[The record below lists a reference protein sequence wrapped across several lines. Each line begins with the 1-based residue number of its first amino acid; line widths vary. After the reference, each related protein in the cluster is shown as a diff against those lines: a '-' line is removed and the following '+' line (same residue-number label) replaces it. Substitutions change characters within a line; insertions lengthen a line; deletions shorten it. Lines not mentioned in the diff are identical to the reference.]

1 MFKIYFSKVKEGA
14 KIPQKRTE
22 DAGYDIYAC
31 FDEDYMVLKPHETKL
46 IPTGIASAFSED
58 YYFQIFDRGGTGAK
72 GITCFAGVI
81 DSGFRGE
88 WFIAWHNANKTPV
101 IIHKKHV
108 DTNNIDLLYVENT
121 IYYPYE
127 KAIAQA
133 ILLPVPKT
141 EIEEVDYDVLKSFN
155 SERGEQMLGSTD
167 VISPSKEK
175 EEQVTKR
182 ADFLTDNP
190 FCIHQE
196 KIIEDLTRIEE
207 SLKHNKFIKNVTV
220 SFTDE
225 LDLADFGSLMENL
238 IKTSD
243 GIEMEA
249 PIKKDEEYPII
260 GVDLK
265 EKTISF
271 LGEKLCGLFPCNFT
285 LKYNPEIMHLNFC
298 QKGEE

>member
-1 MFKIYFSKVKEGA
+1 MSKIYFSKVKEGA
-14 KIPQKRTE
+14 KIPQKREE

-31 FDEDYMVLKPHETKL
+31 FDEEYMFFYPHETKL
-46 IPTGIASAFSED
+46 VPTGIASAFDND

-72 GITCFAGVI
+72 GIHCFSGVI

-88 WFIAWHNANKTPV
+88 WFIAWHNSNNYPV
-101 IIHKKHV
+101 IINKDK
-108 DTNNIDLLYVENT
+108 DTSRWTGMDRDT
-121 IYYPYE
+121 IFYPYT

-133 ILLPVPKT
+133 VFLPVPKT
-141 EIEEVDYDVLKSFN
+141 EIEEVDYDILKSFN

-167 VISPSKEK
+167 VISSSKEK

-190 FCIHQE
+190 FCIYQE
-196 KIIEDLTRIEE
+196 KIVEDLTRVEE

-243 GIEMEA
+243 NIEMEV
-249 PIKKDEEYPII
+249 PIKKDKEYPII

-271 LGEKLCGLFPCNFT
+271 LGEKLCGLFPCNFI